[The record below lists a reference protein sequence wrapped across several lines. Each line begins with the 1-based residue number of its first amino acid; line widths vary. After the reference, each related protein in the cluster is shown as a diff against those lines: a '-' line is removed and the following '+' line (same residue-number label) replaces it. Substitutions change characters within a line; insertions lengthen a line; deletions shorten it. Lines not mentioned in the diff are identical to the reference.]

1 MPLVDERL
9 VDNPRLLAAA
19 IARALDGIAV
29 DSPGLSGFASSDF
42 DPFLNHVFAVQGT
55 EPSRAVESLAGKP
68 GFVWLAETP
77 TPGEVSSLG
86 TLAVMH
92 GMTARTSASTSRARN
107 AAEILEVRSY
117 ADLDDWHAVYTE
129 VFGADRRSRE
139 DWRRVHD
146 ALGPEGDGSL
156 LLLLARLDGRAAA
169 TGGVFFE
176 HDLAGLYCFTT
187 LEGARGRGLASAL
200 IEACHAAARGR
211 GIADALLQATKSGLS
226 VYAQAGYSEERPLP
240 VLRVPPAD

>member
-1 MPLVDERL
+1 LRLVDDRL
-9 VDNPRLLAAA
+9 VDNPRLFAAA
-19 IARALDGIAV
+19 IAGALDGIAV

-55 EPSRAVESLAGKP
+55 QPSRAVESLAGKP

-92 GMTARTSASTSRARN
+92 GMTARTSASTSRAGDT
-107 AAEILEVRSY
+107 AEIVEVRSH
-117 ADLDDWHAVYTE
+117 ADLDDWHAVYSE

-139 DWRRVHD
+139 HWRRVHD

-156 LLLLARLDGRAAA
+156 LLLLTRLDGTAAA
-169 TGGVFFE
+169 TGCVFFE

-187 LEGARGRGLASAL
+187 LERARGRGLASAL

-211 GIADALLQATKSGLS
+211 GIDDALLQATNSGLS
-226 VYAQAGYSEERPLP
+226 VYARAGYSEERLLP